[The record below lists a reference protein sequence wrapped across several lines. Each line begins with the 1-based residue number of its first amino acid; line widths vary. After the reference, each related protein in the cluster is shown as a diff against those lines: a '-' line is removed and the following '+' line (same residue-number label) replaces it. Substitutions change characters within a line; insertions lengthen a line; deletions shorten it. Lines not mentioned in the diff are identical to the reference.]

1 MLHHV
6 LLPQGFGLNL
16 AFKEQGKLSDQ
27 FLTKSFISEEKNN
40 PHKIILGRHSID
52 GSYTELD
59 LKLGEIN
66 LNIKT
71 AHVGKDLVILIDP
84 GASPKNKAKLVLET
98 MLLWNN
104 KGSLSRNETMLKAVL
119 PGKIVKI
126 FTTEE
131 EIIEDPY
138 VPTKSPYLCFW
149 LNRKIGIS
157 TGIKRSIYQIESII
171 NLEKKKM
178 QDHANFYGDLSEI
191 YSAIES
197 SLGWSLVFEPK
208 FRRAISTSDRTNGER
223 IEGRYLIDWNNFFLF
238 YLSGI
243 ISQDLAYANMIELF
257 LNNQEIEKSAIG
269 NRPINN
275 IMNIQIPKIPVGSV
289 LVKEIYKMH
298 PNRWFLETCFQGLL
312 DWNRWWPRNRIN
324 NGLLSYSQSDII
336 KYKIS
341 STDWNDNSLYLFPI
355 YNDVNYDKETGN
367 FAFQDVG
374 LNSLYIADCIALL
387 EIAKIL
393 NRKEEAMEI
402 KSRIKYF
409 KREMEGLW
417 SKYYGAYLN
426 YNTETDTLS
435 NSIPMTV
442 FLPLLAQLGDSQQKK
457 SILNKFYNEKFN
469 LKEEEL
475 WPALNF
481 LTYFSFRKAGFL
493 KEAKDLSIMSSHL
506 LKSGL
511 NKEEYMIVNSFNNSN
526 TLDLNGLLSKKY
538 SFEIALLGIVE
549 FIERDLIPKPEL
561 LIK

>member
-1 MLHHV
+1 VLQHV

-16 AFKEQGKLSDQ
+16 AFKEQGRLNDQ
-27 FLTKSFISEEKNN
+27 FLTKSFISEEINN
-40 PHKIILGRHSID
+40 PHKIILGCHSID

-84 GASPKNKAKLVLET
+84 GALPKNKAKLVLET

-104 KGSLSRNETMLKAVL
+104 KGNLSRHQAMLKAVL
-119 PGKIVKI
+119 PGKIIKI

-131 EIIEDPY
+131 EVVEDPY

-157 TGIKRSIYQIESII
+157 TGIKRSIYQIESMI

-178 QDHANFYGDLSEI
+178 QDRANFYDDLSEI

-223 IEGRYLIDWNNFFLF
+223 IEGRYFLNWHNFFLF

-243 ISQDLAYANMIELF
+243 MNQDIAYANMIELF
-257 LNNQEIEKSAIG
+257 LNNQEIERSILG
-269 NRPINN
+269 NSPVNN
-275 IMNIQIPKIPVGSV
+275 IKNTQIPKIPVGSV

-298 PNRWFLETCFQGLL
+298 PNMWFLESCFEGLL

-324 NGLLSYSQSDII
+324 NGLLSYNQSDIM
-336 KYKIS
+336 KYRIS
-341 STDWNDNSLYLFPI
+341 SNDRNDNSIYFFQI
-355 YNDVNYDKETGN
+355 YNDVNYDKKTGN
-367 FAFQDVG
+367 FVLQDVG

-393 NRKEEAMEI
+393 NRKEEAIEI
-402 KSRIKYF
+402 ESRIKYF

-435 NSIPMTV
+435 NSISITV

-469 LKEEEL
+469 FKEEEV
-475 WPALNF
+475 WPVLNF
-481 LTYFSFRKAGFL
+481 LTYLSFRKAGFL
-493 KEAKDLSIMSSHL
+493 KEAKDLSYKSSHL

-511 NKEEYMIVNSFNNSN
+511 NKEEYIIVNSFNNSN

-538 SFEIALLGIVE
+538 SFEIALLGIAE
-549 FIERDLIPKPEL
+549 FIERGLIPKPEL

>member
-1 MLHHV
+1 MLQHV

-16 AFKEQGKLSDQ
+16 AFKEQSKLNDQ
-27 FLTKSFISEEKNN
+27 FLTKSIIREEKNN
-40 PHKIILGRHSID
+40 PHKIILGGHSID

-59 LKLGEIN
+59 LELGEIN

-84 GASPKNKAKLVLET
+84 GALSKNKIKLVLET
-98 MLLWNN
+98 MLLWNK
-104 KGSLSRNETMLKAVL
+104 KGNLSRNQAMLKAVL

-126 FTTEE
+126 FTTEKE
-131 EIIEDPY
+131 AIEDPY

-178 QDHANFYGDLSEI
+178 QDRANFYDDLSEI

-208 FRRAISTSDRTNGER
+208 FHRAMSTSDRTNSEK
-223 IEGRYLIDWNNFFLF
+223 IEGQYFLNWNNFFLC

-243 ISQDLAYANMIELF
+243 MNQDIAYANMIELF
-257 LNNQEIEKSAIG
+257 YNQEIESSIIG
-269 NRPINN
+269 NS
-275 IMNIQIPKIPVGSV
+275 QIDNMKHIEMPKIPVGSV

-298 PNRWFLETCFQGLL
+298 PNRWFLESCFEGLL

-341 STDWNDNSLYLFPI
+341 NTDWNDNSIYFFSI
-355 YNDVNYDKETGN
+355 YNDVNYSRETRS
-367 FAFQDVG
+367 FVLQDVG
-374 LNSLYIADCIALL
+374 LNSLYIADCVALL

-393 NRKEEAMEI
+393 NRKEEALELE
-402 KSRIKYF
+402 SRIKYF

-417 SKYYGAYLN
+417 SKYHGAYLN
-426 YNTETDTLS
+426 YNTESDTLS
-435 NSIPMTV
+435 KRIPMTI
-442 FLPLLAQLGDSQQKK
+442 FLPLLAQLGDSKQKE

-469 LKEEEL
+469 FNEEEV
-475 WPALNF
+475 WPEINF
-481 LTYFSFRKAGFL
+481 LTYLSFRKSGFL
-493 KEAKDLSIMSSHL
+493 KEARDLSYKSNQL

-511 NKEEYMIVNSFNNSN
+511 NQEEYMIVNSFNYSN
-526 TLDLNGLLSKKY
+526 TLDLDSFLSKKY
-538 SFEIALLGIVE
+538 SFKIALLGVME
-549 FIERDLIPKPEL
+549 FIERDLIPKPES